1 MLLSTNRSL
10 YLVQKTAKDGPAGYM
25 WRMFLA
31 LQGLLSGVRRQC
43 GAAPAWCSVGMVR
56 GAVVMSGAR
65 VALLLRR
72 ARRPLAW
79 RSTCVVRG
87 ACVAQHLRGG
97 SCVEQGSCAARRL
110 RGAGLLCGAAPAR
123 SKAPA
128 WRGACVAQGSS
139 VEPLLRGA
147 RRLRGAAPLCGAGPL
162 RRAFGPLRGFVCSA
176 HVYIHIFIYTYK
188 YTLVQCIVY
197 IYRSINK

>member
-1 MLLSTNRSL
+1 MYIHISIYVAYVFGFTGALKWS
-10 YLVQKTAKDGPAGYM
+10 QAPM
-25 WRMFLA
+25 WRSTCVV
-31 LQGLLSGVRRQC
+31 QRRN
-43 GAAPAWCSVGMVR
+43 
-56 GAVVMSGAR
+56 GAR
-65 VALLLRR
+65 SCCDERRPCGVAL
-72 ARRPLAW
+72 AESQAPAW

-87 ACVAQHLRGG
+87 ACVAQHLRGARLLRAAG
-97 SCVEQGSCAARRL
+97 SCVEQGACAARRL

-176 HVYIHIFIYTYK
+176 HVYIHIFIYIYI